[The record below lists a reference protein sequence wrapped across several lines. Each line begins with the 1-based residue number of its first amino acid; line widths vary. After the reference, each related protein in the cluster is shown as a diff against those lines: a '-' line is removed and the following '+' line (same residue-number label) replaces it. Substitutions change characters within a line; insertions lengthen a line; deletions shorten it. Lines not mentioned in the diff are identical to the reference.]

1 MKRTFAIPLAVALL
15 AGVFMQS
22 ASAEL
27 GRVGPVNPENG
38 FPVWYEDAAATPLR
52 LELCLDQN
60 AFCLTEEPNP
70 AAPIAFPDN
79 FGPEAFWWMA
89 EAPVTGSGIDG
100 LLVLA
105 LEAAFAAEVPAEGQQ
120 VAFARIRI
128 RADVPVAGSYTVTHP
143 FGTLTFNVP
152 NAAPGEVFDGTK
164 AINFTDDVGFGIP
177 GRNGTFD
184 LALAGG
190 IGPFLQPSDTP
201 GGAPRAPIEFGGN
214 LYLASPGA
222 ATSVTGS
229 PTGNNLF
236 SIAGPPG
243 TASTTTFNV
252 MGKVFTPK
260 PAVVEK
266 AEYRVQT
273 GKFRVE
279 GSTIL
284 VEDDQIPP
292 QPTVITANIGA
303 DEIGTATVDPVTGR
317 WVITGKV
324 AASPGGA
331 GRSVSAASS
340 ADPVLVPTP
349 APPFPP
355 GGVPA
360 VAPLTLH

>member
-1 MKRTFAIPLAVALL
+1 
-15 AGVFMQS
+15 
-22 ASAEL
+22 
-27 GRVGPVNPENG
+27 
-38 FPVWYEDAAATPLR
+38 
-52 LELCLDQN
+52 
-60 AFCLTEEPNP
+60 
-70 AAPIAFPDN
+70 
-79 FGPEAFWWMA
+79 
-89 EAPVTGSGIDG
+89 
-100 LLVLA
+100 
-105 LEAAFAAEVPAEGQQ
+105 VPAEGQQ
-120 VAFARIRI
+120 VAFSRIRI
-128 RADVPVAGSYTVTHP
+128 RADVPVTGTYTVTHP
-143 FGTLTFNVP
+143 FGTETIVVDDPLDLT
-152 NAAPGEVFDGTK
+152 
-164 AINFTDDVGFGIP
+164 INFTSDVGFGIP
-177 GRNGTFD
+177 GRNGTFN
-184 LALAGG
+184 LALNGG

-201 GGAPRAPIEFGGN
+201 GGAPRAPIASGGN

-284 VEDDQIPP
+284 IEDDQIPP

-317 WVITGKV
+317 WVVTGKV